1 MTVRRNLN
9 NKQKNLGGM
18 LEALQNGEVTPDD
31 VFLRKLRKKIK
42 QAPYS
47 AVDKFDIF
55 KIDNQLM
62 ILGTIVT
69 VLGWAMLNACGSGR
83 HNINSVGGR
92 LQSELAYLNT
102 FLSGSFSSVL
112 SFLLKRHI
120 VRKDKLKIQK
130 YDIRA
135 LCNGYLAGVAAVSA
149 GCGTMKPWGA
159 LATGII
165 AALLYMTLCL
175 IVQKFKFDDP
185 MENF

>member
-1 MTVRRNLN
+1 
-9 NKQKNLGGM
+9 M

-42 QAPYS
+42 QSPYS
-47 AVDKFDIF
+47 AVDKFDIY

-62 ILGTIVT
+62 ILGTVVT

-102 FLSGSFSSVL
+102 FLAGSFSSVI

-120 VRKDKLKIQK
+120 VRKDKLKI
-130 YDIRA
+130 
-135 LCNGYLAGVAAVSA
+135 
-149 GCGTMKPWGA
+149 
-159 LATGII
+159 
-165 AALLYMTLCL
+165 
-175 IVQKFKFDDP
+175 
-185 MENF
+185 